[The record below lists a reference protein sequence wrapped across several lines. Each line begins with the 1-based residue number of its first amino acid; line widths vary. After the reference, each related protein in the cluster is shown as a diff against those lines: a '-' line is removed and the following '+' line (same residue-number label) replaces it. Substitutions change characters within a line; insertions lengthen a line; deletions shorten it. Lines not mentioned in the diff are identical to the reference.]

1 MNQKDRIR
9 AKAEAKLGR
18 LKPHKGHARR
28 LRARLGAVEAPAPVE
43 PIVEEVKPKKRRASK
58 KKDQ

>member
-1 MNQKDRIR
+1 MNQKDRVR
-9 AKAEAKLGR
+9 AKAEAKLAR

-28 LRARLGAVEAPAPVE
+28 LRARLGAVEAPVPVE
-43 PIVEEVKPKKRRASK
+43 PVVEKAKPKKKRASK